1 MNPGCSTR
9 RVLHVVGGLRRAG
22 VETWLVQILRHIPR
36 SALQFDFLVH
46 SPEPYDYCDEVEAS
60 GSRILVCCR
69 HSNALTYSLNFMR
82 LLKEHGPYDAV
93 HSHVHHFGGLILF
106 LAARTGIPVRI
117 AHSHLGSLLQ
127 DRRATWTR
135 RTYFAVMKSLI
146 SRYATAG
153 FAVSTSAADTL
164 FMENWRYDERWVIT
178 PLGIDL
184 TPFTSP
190 VDKAEVRREL
200 GIPSAAFVVGHV
212 GRFEDQKN
220 HEFFV
225 EVALFCARLM
235 PQLHFL
241 LVGDGPLRSNI
252 EAKVAALGLSSR
264 FTFAGVR
271 TDVPRVM
278 KGAMD
283 VFLFP
288 SKYEGLGLVVVE
300 AQAAGLRS
308 LVSEAVPAEADVLPG
323 YVMRKSLNVPAKAW
337 AHELCAL
344 SSAGAPGM
352 PPQHLFKSHS
362 IEESAALLMRL
373 YDRQFRAHVQK
384 GSAAKIS

>member
-1 MNPGCSTR
+1 MLQNSPR
-9 RVLHVVGGLRRAG
+9 RVLHVVATLRRGGA
-22 VETWLVQILRHIPR
+22 ETWLVQILHHIPR
-36 SALQFDFLVH
+36 SAFQFDFLVH
-46 SPEPYDYCDEVEAS
+46 SPGRYDYSDEVEAS
-60 GSRILVCCR
+60 GSRILVCCG
-69 HSNALTYSLNFMR
+69 HPNALTYSRNFMR

-93 HSHVHHFGGLILF
+93 HSHNHHFGGLILF
-106 LAARTGIPVRI
+106 LAGRAGIPVRI
-117 AHSHLGSLLQ
+117 THSHLGSLLH
-127 DRRATWTR
+127 DRRASWTR

-153 FAVSTSAADTL
+153 CAVSTSAADAL
-164 FMENWRYDERWVIT
+164 FMEKWRDDKRWAIT

-200 GIPSAAFVVGHV
+200 GIPSVAFVVGHV

-225 EVALFCARLM
+225 EVASRYARLV
-235 PQLHFL
+235 PQSHFL
-241 LVGDGPLRSNI
+241 LVGDGPLRPAI
-252 EAKVAALGLSSR
+252 EAKVAGFGLSSR

-271 TDVPRVM
+271 RDVPRVM

-283 VFLFP
+283 IFLFP

-308 LVSEAVPAEADVLPG
+308 LVSDAVPAEADVLSG
-323 YVMRKSLNVPAKAW
+323 YVTRKSLSIPAEAW
-337 AHELCAL
+337 ARELRTL

-352 PPQHLFKSHS
+352 PPLYFFKSHS
-362 IEESAALLMRL
+362 IEESAASLMRL
-373 YDRQFRAHVQK
+373 YDRQFRAHIERV
-384 GSAAKIS
+384 